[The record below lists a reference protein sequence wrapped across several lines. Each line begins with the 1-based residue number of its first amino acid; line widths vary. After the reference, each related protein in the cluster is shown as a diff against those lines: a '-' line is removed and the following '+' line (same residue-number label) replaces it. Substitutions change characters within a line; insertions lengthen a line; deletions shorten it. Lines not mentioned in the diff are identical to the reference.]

1 MNEKIHLLK
10 ALTNCNAADM
20 KLLCFISENPF
31 TGSYRE
37 LAELTTGKAT
47 NASNLHKRVH
57 RLADMGLL
65 EVSSVGRDSYSTII
79 KLGKIFSEN
88 S

>member
-1 MNEKIHLLK
+1 MNSTTHLLK
-10 ALTNCNAADM
+10 ALANCNAADM
-20 KLLCFISENPF
+20 KLLCLISEKSF

-37 LAELTTGKAT
+37 LAELTTGKGA

-57 RLADMGLL
+57 RLAEMGLL

>member
-1 MNEKIHLLK
+1 MNSTTHLLK
-10 ALTNCNAADM
+10 ALANCNAADM
-20 KLLCFISENPF
+20 KLLCFISEKSF

-37 LAELTTGKAT
+37 LAELTTGKGA

-57 RLADMGLL
+57 RLAEMGLL

-79 KLGKIFSEN
+79 KLGKFLKN

>member
-1 MNEKIHLLK
+1 MNSTTHLLK
-10 ALTNCNAADM
+10 ALANCNAADM
-20 KLLCFISENPF
+20 KLLCLISEKSF
-31 TGSYRE
+31 VGSYRE

-57 RLADMGLL
+57 RLAEMGLL

>member
-1 MNEKIHLLK
+1 MNSTTHLLK

-20 KLLCFISENPF
+20 KLLCLISEKSF

-37 LAELTTGKAT
+37 LAELTTGKRA

-57 RLADMGLL
+57 RLAEMGLL

>member
-1 MNEKIHLLK
+1 MNGKIQLLK
-10 ALTNCNAADM
+10 ALVNCNASDM
-20 KLLCFISENPF
+20 KLLCFISEKPF

-37 LAELTTGKAT
+37 LAELTTGKAN

>member
-1 MNEKIHLLK
+1 MNGKIQLLK
-10 ALTNCNAADM
+10 SLTNCNAADM
-20 KLLCFISENPF
+20 KLLCLISEKSF

-37 LAELTTGKAT
+37 LAELTTGKGA
-47 NASNLHKRVH
+47 NAGNLHKRVH
-57 RLADMGLL
+57 RLAEMGLL

-79 KLGKIFSEN
+79 KLGKEFSEN